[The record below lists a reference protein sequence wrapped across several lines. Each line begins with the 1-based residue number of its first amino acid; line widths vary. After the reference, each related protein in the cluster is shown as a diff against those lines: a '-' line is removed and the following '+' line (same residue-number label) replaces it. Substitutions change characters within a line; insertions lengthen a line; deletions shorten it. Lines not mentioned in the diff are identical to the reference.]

1 MFNSRYKIKNVI
13 AREILDSRGQP
24 TIECQVT
31 LNDNSMAVA
40 SVPSGASVGKY
51 EALELR
57 DQDSARYHGRGVLK
71 AVSNIQ
77 SIIAPLLIGKDVRR
91 QKEIDQIMMRV
102 DNTDNKARLG
112 ANAILGVSLASAR
125 AASKA
130 QNLELYLWLEKL
142 LLKI

>member
-57 DQDSARYHGRGVLK
+57 DQDSAR
-71 AVSNIQ
+71 
-77 SIIAPLLIGKDVRR
+77 
-91 QKEIDQIMMRV
+91 
-102 DNTDNKARLG
+102 
-112 ANAILGVSLASAR
+112 
-125 AASKA
+125 
-130 QNLELYLWLEKL
+130 
-142 LLKI
+142 